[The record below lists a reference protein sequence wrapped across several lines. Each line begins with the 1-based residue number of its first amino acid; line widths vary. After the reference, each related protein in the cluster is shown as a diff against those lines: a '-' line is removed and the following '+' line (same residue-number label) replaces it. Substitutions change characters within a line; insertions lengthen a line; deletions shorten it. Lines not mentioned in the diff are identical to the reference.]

1 MLGHVCWDTSAG
13 TLVLGHVCWDASA
26 GIPMLVCAQVEG
38 LLNRRCSFLIS
49 RIT

>member
-1 MLGHVCWDTSAG
+1 MLGHVCWDKYAG

-26 GIPMLVCAQVEG
+26 GIPMLDCAQVER
-38 LLNRRCSFLIS
+38 LQNRRCSFLIS